1 MVTFETVMEIKI
13 LHKQGMS
20 SRAIARELGISRNT
34 VKRYLQAKSEPPK
47 YTPRPAVASILDE
60 YRDYI
65 RQRIADAHP
74 YKIPATVIA
83 REIRDQGYRGGMT
96 ILRAFIRSL
105 SVPQEQEPAVRFET
119 EPGRQMQVDWGTM
132 RNGRS
137 PLHVFVAVLGYSR
150 MLYIEFT
157 DNMRYDTLETCH
169 RNAFRFFGGVPREV
183 LYDNMK
189 TVVLQRDAYQTG
201 QHRFHP
207 SLWQF
212 GKEMGFSPRLCRPFR
227 AQTKGKVERMVQY
240 TRNSFYIPL
249 MTRLRPMGITVDVE
263 TANRHGLRWLHDV
276 ANQRKHE
283 TIQARPCDR
292 WLEEQQ
298 SMLALP
304 PEKKEYDV
312 HLDENLVN
320 FDNPPCIIHSPSTT
334 HSAEEWRDDGTAT
347 STTDGARRAV
357 ATGKPYKRSACAVQQ
372 AVDQEWSYMDFLEH
386 LLHEEKL
393 ARHQRKQAMYTRMA
407 AFPAVKTFEEYDFT
421 FATGAP
427 QKQLQ
432 SLRSLSFIERNENIV
447 LLGPS
452 GVGKTHLAIAMGYEA
467 VRAGIKVRFT
477 TAADL
482 LLQLSTAQRQ
492 GRYKTTLQRGVM
504 APRLLIID
512 EIGYLPFSQEEA
524 KLFFQV
530 IAKRY
535 EKSAMILTSNLPF
548 GQWDQTFAG
557 DAALTSAMLDR
568 ILHHSHVVQ
577 IKGESYRLRQ
587 KRKAGVIAEA
597 NPE

>member
-1 MVTFETVMEIKI
+1 MMMELQHQRLMVLAGQLQLES
-13 LHKQGMS
+13 L
-20 SRAIARELGISRNT
+20 IS
-34 VKRYLQAKSEPPK
+34 AA
-47 YTPRPAVASILDE
+47 PA
-60 YRDYI
+60 
-65 RQRIADAHP
+65 
-74 YKIPATVIA
+74 
-83 REIRDQGYRGGMT
+83 
-96 ILRAFIRSL
+96 L
-105 SVPQEQEPAVRFET
+105 S
-119 EPGRQMQVDWGTM
+119 
-132 RNGRS
+132 
-137 PLHVFVAVLGYSR
+137 
-150 MLYIEFT
+150 
-157 DNMRYDTLETCH
+157 
-169 RNAFRFFGGVPREV
+169 
-183 LYDNMK
+183 
-189 TVVLQRDAYQTG
+189 
-201 QHRFHP
+201 
-207 SLWQF
+207 
-212 GKEMGFSPRLCRPFR
+212 
-227 AQTKGKVERMVQY
+227 
-240 TRNSFYIPL
+240 
-249 MTRLRPMGITVDVE
+249 
-263 TANRHGLRWLHDV
+263 
-276 ANQRKHE
+276 
-283 TIQARPCDR
+283 
-292 WLEEQQ
+292 
-298 SMLALP
+298 
-304 PEKKEYDV
+304 
-312 HLDENLVN
+312 
-320 FDNPPCIIHSPSTT
+320 
-334 HSAEEWRDDGTAT
+334 
-347 STTDGARRAV
+347 
-357 ATGKPYKRSACAVQQ
+357 QQ

-512 EIGYLPFSQEEA
+512 EIGYLPF
-524 KLFFQV
+524 
-530 IAKRY
+530 
-535 EKSAMILTSNLPF
+535 

-568 ILHHSHVVQ
+568 ILHHSHIVQ

>member
-1 MVTFETVMEIKI
+1 ME
-13 LHKQGMS
+13 LQHQRLMALAGQLQLES
-20 SRAIARELGISRNT
+20 LIS
-34 VKRYLQAKSEPPK
+34 AA
-47 YTPRPAVASILDE
+47 PA
-60 YRDYI
+60 
-65 RQRIADAHP
+65 
-74 YKIPATVIA
+74 
-83 REIRDQGYRGGMT
+83 
-96 ILRAFIRSL
+96 L
-105 SVPQEQEPAVRFET
+105 S
-119 EPGRQMQVDWGTM
+119 
-132 RNGRS
+132 
-137 PLHVFVAVLGYSR
+137 
-150 MLYIEFT
+150 
-157 DNMRYDTLETCH
+157 
-169 RNAFRFFGGVPREV
+169 
-183 LYDNMK
+183 
-189 TVVLQRDAYQTG
+189 
-201 QHRFHP
+201 
-207 SLWQF
+207 
-212 GKEMGFSPRLCRPFR
+212 
-227 AQTKGKVERMVQY
+227 
-240 TRNSFYIPL
+240 
-249 MTRLRPMGITVDVE
+249 
-263 TANRHGLRWLHDV
+263 
-276 ANQRKHE
+276 
-283 TIQARPCDR
+283 
-292 WLEEQQ
+292 
-298 SMLALP
+298 
-304 PEKKEYDV
+304 
-312 HLDENLVN
+312 
-320 FDNPPCIIHSPSTT
+320 
-334 HSAEEWRDDGTAT
+334 
-347 STTDGARRAV
+347 
-357 ATGKPYKRSACAVQQ
+357 QQ

-452 GVGKTHLAIAMGYEA
+452 GVGKTHLA
-467 VRAGIKVRFT
+467 

>member
-1 MVTFETVMEIKI
+1 QHQRLMALAGQLQLES
-13 LHKQGMS
+13 L
-20 SRAIARELGISRNT
+20 IS
-34 VKRYLQAKSEPPK
+34 AA
-47 YTPRPAVASILDE
+47 PA
-60 YRDYI
+60 
-65 RQRIADAHP
+65 
-74 YKIPATVIA
+74 
-83 REIRDQGYRGGMT
+83 
-96 ILRAFIRSL
+96 L
-105 SVPQEQEPAVRFET
+105 S
-119 EPGRQMQVDWGTM
+119 
-132 RNGRS
+132 
-137 PLHVFVAVLGYSR
+137 
-150 MLYIEFT
+150 
-157 DNMRYDTLETCH
+157 
-169 RNAFRFFGGVPREV
+169 
-183 LYDNMK
+183 
-189 TVVLQRDAYQTG
+189 
-201 QHRFHP
+201 
-207 SLWQF
+207 
-212 GKEMGFSPRLCRPFR
+212 
-227 AQTKGKVERMVQY
+227 
-240 TRNSFYIPL
+240 
-249 MTRLRPMGITVDVE
+249 
-263 TANRHGLRWLHDV
+263 
-276 ANQRKHE
+276 
-283 TIQARPCDR
+283 
-292 WLEEQQ
+292 
-298 SMLALP
+298 
-304 PEKKEYDV
+304 
-312 HLDENLVN
+312 
-320 FDNPPCIIHSPSTT
+320 
-334 HSAEEWRDDGTAT
+334 
-347 STTDGARRAV
+347 
-357 ATGKPYKRSACAVQQ
+357 QQ

-512 EIGYLPFSQEEA
+512 EIGYLPF
-524 KLFFQV
+524 
-530 IAKRY
+530 
-535 EKSAMILTSNLPF
+535 

>member
-1 MVTFETVMEIKI
+1 MMME
-13 LHKQGMS
+13 LQHQRLMALAGQLQLES
-20 SRAIARELGISRNT
+20 LIS
-34 VKRYLQAKSEPPK
+34 AA
-47 YTPRPAVASILDE
+47 PA
-60 YRDYI
+60 
-65 RQRIADAHP
+65 
-74 YKIPATVIA
+74 
-83 REIRDQGYRGGMT
+83 
-96 ILRAFIRSL
+96 L
-105 SVPQEQEPAVRFET
+105 S
-119 EPGRQMQVDWGTM
+119 
-132 RNGRS
+132 
-137 PLHVFVAVLGYSR
+137 
-150 MLYIEFT
+150 
-157 DNMRYDTLETCH
+157 
-169 RNAFRFFGGVPREV
+169 
-183 LYDNMK
+183 
-189 TVVLQRDAYQTG
+189 
-201 QHRFHP
+201 
-207 SLWQF
+207 
-212 GKEMGFSPRLCRPFR
+212 
-227 AQTKGKVERMVQY
+227 
-240 TRNSFYIPL
+240 
-249 MTRLRPMGITVDVE
+249 
-263 TANRHGLRWLHDV
+263 
-276 ANQRKHE
+276 
-283 TIQARPCDR
+283 
-292 WLEEQQ
+292 
-298 SMLALP
+298 
-304 PEKKEYDV
+304 
-312 HLDENLVN
+312 
-320 FDNPPCIIHSPSTT
+320 
-334 HSAEEWRDDGTAT
+334 
-347 STTDGARRAV
+347 
-357 ATGKPYKRSACAVQQ
+357 QQ

-452 GVGKTHLAIAMGYEA
+452 GVGKTHLA
-467 VRAGIKVRFT
+467 IKVRFT

>member
-1 MVTFETVMEIKI
+1 ME
-13 LHKQGMS
+13 LQHQRLMALAGQLQLES
-20 SRAIARELGISRNT
+20 LIS
-34 VKRYLQAKSEPPK
+34 AA
-47 YTPRPAVASILDE
+47 PA
-60 YRDYI
+60 
-65 RQRIADAHP
+65 
-74 YKIPATVIA
+74 
-83 REIRDQGYRGGMT
+83 
-96 ILRAFIRSL
+96 L
-105 SVPQEQEPAVRFET
+105 S
-119 EPGRQMQVDWGTM
+119 
-132 RNGRS
+132 
-137 PLHVFVAVLGYSR
+137 
-150 MLYIEFT
+150 
-157 DNMRYDTLETCH
+157 
-169 RNAFRFFGGVPREV
+169 
-183 LYDNMK
+183 
-189 TVVLQRDAYQTG
+189 
-201 QHRFHP
+201 
-207 SLWQF
+207 
-212 GKEMGFSPRLCRPFR
+212 
-227 AQTKGKVERMVQY
+227 
-240 TRNSFYIPL
+240 
-249 MTRLRPMGITVDVE
+249 
-263 TANRHGLRWLHDV
+263 
-276 ANQRKHE
+276 
-283 TIQARPCDR
+283 
-292 WLEEQQ
+292 
-298 SMLALP
+298 
-304 PEKKEYDV
+304 
-312 HLDENLVN
+312 
-320 FDNPPCIIHSPSTT
+320 
-334 HSAEEWRDDGTAT
+334 
-347 STTDGARRAV
+347 
-357 ATGKPYKRSACAVQQ
+357 QQ

-393 ARHQRKQAMYTRMA
+393 ARHQRTQAMYTRMA

-512 EIGYLPFSQEEA
+512 EIGYLPF
-524 KLFFQV
+524 
-530 IAKRY
+530 
-535 EKSAMILTSNLPF
+535 

>member
-1 MVTFETVMEIKI
+1 MMELQHQRLMVLAGQLQLES
-13 LHKQGMS
+13 L
-20 SRAIARELGISRNT
+20 IS
-34 VKRYLQAKSEPPK
+34 AA
-47 YTPRPAVASILDE
+47 PA
-60 YRDYI
+60 
-65 RQRIADAHP
+65 
-74 YKIPATVIA
+74 
-83 REIRDQGYRGGMT
+83 
-96 ILRAFIRSL
+96 L
-105 SVPQEQEPAVRFET
+105 S
-119 EPGRQMQVDWGTM
+119 
-132 RNGRS
+132 
-137 PLHVFVAVLGYSR
+137 
-150 MLYIEFT
+150 
-157 DNMRYDTLETCH
+157 
-169 RNAFRFFGGVPREV
+169 
-183 LYDNMK
+183 
-189 TVVLQRDAYQTG
+189 
-201 QHRFHP
+201 
-207 SLWQF
+207 
-212 GKEMGFSPRLCRPFR
+212 
-227 AQTKGKVERMVQY
+227 
-240 TRNSFYIPL
+240 
-249 MTRLRPMGITVDVE
+249 
-263 TANRHGLRWLHDV
+263 
-276 ANQRKHE
+276 
-283 TIQARPCDR
+283 
-292 WLEEQQ
+292 
-298 SMLALP
+298 
-304 PEKKEYDV
+304 
-312 HLDENLVN
+312 
-320 FDNPPCIIHSPSTT
+320 
-334 HSAEEWRDDGTAT
+334 
-347 STTDGARRAV
+347 
-357 ATGKPYKRSACAVQQ
+357 QQ

-492 GRYKTTLQRGVM
+492 GRYKTTFQRGVM
-504 APRLLIID
+504 APPRLLIID
-512 EIGYLPFSQEEA
+512 EIGY
-524 KLFFQV
+524 
-530 IAKRY
+530 
-535 EKSAMILTSNLPF
+535 LPF

>member
-1 MVTFETVMEIKI
+1 MME
-13 LHKQGMS
+13 LQHQRLMALAGQLQLES
-20 SRAIARELGISRNT
+20 LIS
-34 VKRYLQAKSEPPK
+34 AA
-47 YTPRPAVASILDE
+47 PA
-60 YRDYI
+60 
-65 RQRIADAHP
+65 
-74 YKIPATVIA
+74 
-83 REIRDQGYRGGMT
+83 
-96 ILRAFIRSL
+96 L
-105 SVPQEQEPAVRFET
+105 S
-119 EPGRQMQVDWGTM
+119 
-132 RNGRS
+132 
-137 PLHVFVAVLGYSR
+137 
-150 MLYIEFT
+150 
-157 DNMRYDTLETCH
+157 
-169 RNAFRFFGGVPREV
+169 
-183 LYDNMK
+183 
-189 TVVLQRDAYQTG
+189 
-201 QHRFHP
+201 
-207 SLWQF
+207 
-212 GKEMGFSPRLCRPFR
+212 
-227 AQTKGKVERMVQY
+227 
-240 TRNSFYIPL
+240 
-249 MTRLRPMGITVDVE
+249 
-263 TANRHGLRWLHDV
+263 
-276 ANQRKHE
+276 
-283 TIQARPCDR
+283 
-292 WLEEQQ
+292 
-298 SMLALP
+298 
-304 PEKKEYDV
+304 
-312 HLDENLVN
+312 
-320 FDNPPCIIHSPSTT
+320 
-334 HSAEEWRDDGTAT
+334 
-347 STTDGARRAV
+347 
-357 ATGKPYKRSACAVQQ
+357 QQ
-372 AVDQEWSYMDFLEH
+372 AVDGEWSYMDFLEH

-512 EIGYLPFSQEEA
+512 EIGYLPF
-524 KLFFQV
+524 
-530 IAKRY
+530 
-535 EKSAMILTSNLPF
+535 